1 MAINNLSFEQC
12 ATLLNA
18 INKQATGQTALVATD
33 TASFVSQATT
43 TLQTGYDVVIGA
55 ISQVLSRTLFSIRPY
70 SRKFKGL
77 YQDSIQ
83 WGNHVRKLQVIDQ
96 DALEDDRYKLTD
108 GASVDQQTVK
118 KPQVLQTNFYGA
130 NVYERQVTIF
140 KDQLDSAFSSPE
152 EFGRFISMIMQNV
165 SDLMEKDHENLAR
178 MALVNF
184 MGAKIS
190 KDTDN
195 VFKLVTIYN
204 QQTGATLTSQSVKL
218 PENYVTFMK
227 WAYAFIKTVSDRFTD
242 RSTKYHMNLT
252 GKDISRHTPLAMQKL
267 YLFTDDMN
275 NMETS
280 VLSSVFNDEYLKTL
294 DFEKVNYWQSIDD
307 PQKINVTASYI
318 DATGAVQ
325 TDAAVEQGNILG
337 VLFDAEAVGYTVV
350 NQWTAPAPF
359 NAKGGY
365 QNTFWHYTDR
375 YFNDLTENGVV
386 FLME

>member
-33 TASFVSQATT
+33 TASFVSQATA
-43 TLQTGYDVVIGA
+43 TLQFGYDVVIGA

-83 WGNHVRKLQVIDQ
+83 WGNHVRKIQVIDQ
-96 DALEDDRYKLTD
+96 DAQEDGRYKLSD

-140 KDQLDSAFSSPE
+140 KDQLDCAFSGPE
-152 EFGRFISMIMQNV
+152 EFGRFVSMIMQNV

-204 QQTGATLTSQSVKL
+204 EQTGASLTSQTVKL
-218 PENYVTFMK
+218 PENYVPFMK

-252 GKDISRHTPLAMQKL
+252 GKDISRHTPPAMQKL

-337 VLFDAEAVGYTVV
+337 VLFDAEAVGYTIV

>member
-33 TASFVSQATT
+33 TASFVSQATA

-77 YQDSIQ
+77 YQDSVQ

-96 DALEDDRYKLTD
+96 DAQEDARYNLSD
-108 GASVDQQTVK
+108 GKSVDQQTVK

-140 KDQLDSAFSSPE
+140 KDQLDCAFSGPE

-218 PENYVTFMK
+218 PENYVPFMK

-252 GKDISRHTPLAMQKL
+252 GKDISRHTPLSMQKL

-294 DFEKVNYWQSIDD
+294 DFEKVNYWQSIDE

-318 DATGAVQ
+318 DATGAVK
-325 TDAAVEQGNILG
+325 TATEVEQGNILG
-337 VLFDAEAVGYTVV
+337 VLFDAEAVGYTIV